1 MQENDGSASTI
12 KWDDSTRRTSA
23 ALKQIFD
30 DEFRSSLNAYES
42 DSNIEEKYKELSGY
56 LRRESDEFDK
66 RQTFSRATSYSGKTK
81 DILDYLNPKYIEKYK
96 KLQRLVSEWKT
107 KREAIIERLTL
118 KSNQLDRNFKLS
130 TIIRLIASSIEV
142 SGTVGGLMFES
153 ESGWAKYA
161 LTAASF
167 CGLCGLF
174 STVVE
179 VDQSKRILDEV
190 SEGIQEDHE
199 LLRPIIKLFEET
211 EELDSVVQELFPH
224 GINTGI
230 VRQIQA
236 ASEEQADYLKI
247 FKAGLMSNARK
258 THSSFI
264 GNIPSILDLGRMALQ
279 MEFGQMQ
286 SIVFQSIPSLPLE
299 QQRLTSLPV
308 AGRIMLN
315 LMTFYDSLVDLR
327 KGAKSAH
334 SDKLRKQLRNMSEQ
348 LQLIEDTTKMETS
361 HKSRFRQKG
370 IADRI
375 WANAVHSFSVYPAL
389 PLEQQRLT
397 SLPVAGRIML
407 NLMTFYDSLI
417 DLRKGAKSVHSD
429 KLRKQLRNMPEEL
442 QLIEDTANMVEPHE
456 H

>member
-1 MQENDGSASTI
+1 MHYENNSPKIRENDGSASTI

-23 ALKQIFD
+23 ALKKIFD

-42 DSNIEEKYKELSGY
+42 DSNIEEKYRELSGY
-56 LRRESDEFDK
+56 LRRESEEFDK

-107 KREAIIERLTL
+107 NREAIIEKLTL
-118 KSNQLDRNFKLS
+118 KSNQLDTNFRIS
-130 TIIRLIASSIEV
+130 TIIRLVASSIEV
-142 SGTVGGLMFES
+142 SGTVGGLMFGS

-161 LTAASF
+161 LHAASF

-174 STVVE
+174 STVAE

-190 SEGIQEDHE
+190 SEGIQEDHK

-211 EELDSVVQELFPH
+211 EELDSIVQELFPH
-224 GINTGI
+224 GINTDI

-247 FKAGLMSNARK
+247 FKAGLVSNVRRNTQLYEDEDFLHSLQLFANSSVASLWWNRIIYRK
-258 THSSFI
+258 HPI
-264 GNIPSILDLGRMALQ
+264 NLDLGRMALQ
-279 MEFGQMQ
+279 IEFGQMQ
-286 SIVFQSIPSLPLE
+286 SIVFQCIPALPLE

-327 KGAKSAH
+327 KGAKSVH
-334 SDKLRKQLRNMSEQ
+334 SDKLRKQLKNMSEE
-348 LQLIEDTTKMETS
+348 LQLIEDTTKMV
-361 HKSRFRQKG
+361 K
-370 IADRI
+370 
-375 WANAVHSFSVYPAL
+375 
-389 PLEQQRLT
+389 
-397 SLPVAGRIML
+397 
-407 NLMTFYDSLI
+407 
-417 DLRKGAKSVHSD
+417 
-429 KLRKQLRNMPEEL
+429 
-442 QLIEDTANMVEPHE
+442 PHE
-456 H
+456 L